1 MKFSADVEANHENR
15 DPLAATDA
23 LFSRR
28 WSPRSL
34 RNTEIPQEILDSLFD
49 AARWAPSCHNE
60 QPWVFLTPGDGEFD
74 LFLSLLNEGNQSW
87 AKNAALI
94 GFICARKH
102 FARNGGE
109 NRHALFDCGAAWMSL
124 ALQASLH
131 GLYAHGMAGIKR
143 GQVHEKLGVPEGK
156 FEVACGFAVGALD
169 QPGKLPADL
178 AAREKPSPRKPLAAV
193 HLRGNARAALAK

>member
-1 MKFSADVEANHENR
+1 MKFSSHVKVNHENR
-15 DPLAATDA
+15 DPLAATDT

-34 RNTEIPQEILDSLFD
+34 CKAEIPQEILDSLFD
-49 AARWAPSCHNE
+49 AARWSPSCHNE
-60 QPWVFLTPGDGEFD
+60 QPWVFLTPGNGEFD
-74 LFLSLLNEGNQSW
+74 LFLSLLNEGNQGW
-87 AKNAALI
+87 ARNAALI

-109 NRHALFDCGAAWMSL
+109 NRHAVFDSGAAWMSL

-143 GQVHEKLGVPEGK
+143 AEVHEKLGVPEDK
-156 FEVACGFAVGALD
+156 FTVVCGFAVGALD
-169 QPGKLPADL
+169 QPDKLPPDL
-178 AAREKPSPRKPLAAV
+178 AAREKPSPRKPLSDV
-193 HLRGNARAALAK
+193 RLGGNARAALAK